1 MQLSEKTTKILDLAV
16 PATVENILQTLVG
29 FIDTLMIAR
38 LGLIAVTAVGIAG
51 NIMAIYLAVF
61 IALAVGTSS
70 LISRYL
76 GAGSKKDARQIA
88 IQSTGL
94 SLLSGTLFGIVTVLL
109 APDLLGLLGADEA
122 VVASALPYFKLVG
135 GTCVLISLLTTFG
148 SILRASGDPK
158 TPMKVNAAVNVLNV
172 VLDYILIFGLGPI
185 PALGILGTAIGTV
198 IARLAGVVLMY
209 RKIRPGALGFSVRAV
224 FQKTNYTELVRLSV
238 PAALERLMMRLGQVI
253 YFGLIVSMGVK
264 TYAAHSIAGNL
275 ESFTYMPGMGLT
287 TAASILVGK
296 SFGAGRTREAYE
308 YGVQAVKIG
317 ALIMSLGGLVM
328 FFGSPWFAAWFTKD
342 PEAIGK
348 IVTALR
354 IDAFAQVPLA
364 AGLIFA
370 GALQGLGD
378 TKSPLYSTAAA
389 GMWVVRVIGVY
400 GLGIVLKM
408 DIAGVWL
415 AILLDLS
422 LRAVFLTFRF
432 RQKTMKAALP
442 DLAVIPPK

>member
-378 TKSPLYSTAAA
+378 TKSPLYSTAA